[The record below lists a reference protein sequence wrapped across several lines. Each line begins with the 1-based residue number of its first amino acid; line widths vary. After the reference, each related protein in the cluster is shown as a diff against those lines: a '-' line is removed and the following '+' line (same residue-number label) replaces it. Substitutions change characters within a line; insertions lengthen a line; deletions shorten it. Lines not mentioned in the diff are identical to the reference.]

1 MDCSRNSET
10 CISDKEFGPGA
21 FMDYFDFLNES
32 VSPWHTVDC
41 LRRLF
46 AAAGFEER
54 QMADRAAFAPGKAYV
69 FVRGGALVALRMP
82 LQVNESSRFR
92 LALAH
97 TDFPALKIS
106 PNPDRT
112 AAGACTLH
120 AEVYG
125 SPIYSTWLDRD
136 LGYAGVLAYEK
147 DGNVQ
152 TKLVRGSKLFRIPN
166 LAVHL
171 NRGVNQDGTKV
182 DPQADFN
189 ALWQAATA
197 DGKASAFADA
207 LQGELGVAGRLLD
220 FDIQLFDAQPAS
232 FGGFNDEWIYSG
244 RLDNLGSCHA
254 VAKALV
260 SAPAPANDFCVACF
274 CNNEEIG
281 SETREGACGNFL
293 RSVLE
298 TVWSAGCAASDL
310 PALSGS
316 SSSLSVI
323 LGESFALSV
332 DAAHAVHPNHPE
344 KHEANH
350 SPVLGG
356 GIVLKTNAQKRYAS
370 DAVSSARLR
379 LLCEQA
385 NVPCQTFV
393 MRNDMPCGSTVGPA
407 ISASLGIPTVDI
419 GEPMLSMHSIREMTA
434 VKDHESMVR
443 LVAEF
448 FR

>member
-1 MDCSRNSET
+1 MACSKRNSAT
-10 CISDKEFGPGA
+10 CISDKESRHRG
-21 FMDYFDFLNES
+21 FMEYFDFLNES
-32 VSPWHTVDC
+32 VSPWHTVEN
-41 LRRLF
+41 LRQVF
-46 AAAGFEER
+46 VSAGFEEM
-54 QMADRAAFAPGKAYV
+54 QLLNGTTAKLGAAYM
-69 FVRGGALVALRMP
+69 FVRGAAVVALRVP
-82 LQVNESSRFR
+82 LQVNESTRFR
-92 LALAH
+92 IALAH

-112 AAGACTLH
+112 AAGASTLH

-152 TKLVRGSKLFRIPN
+152 TKLVRGSKLFRIPS

-171 NRGVNQDGTKV
+171 NRGVNLDGTKV

-254 VAKALV
+254 VAQALA
-260 SAPAPANDFCVACF
+260 SASAPANDFCVACF

-298 TVWSAGCAASDL
+298 NVWNGVGGNL
-310 PALSGS
+310 GNV
-316 SSSLSVI
+316 SLSAI
-323 LGESFALSV
+323 LGESVALSV

-370 DAVSSARLR
+370 DAVSSAHLR

-434 VKDHESMVR
+434 VKDHESMIR